1 VSTPLPVI
9 ARLPPRFALFARLGI
24 IAAVLALET
33 LLASYLIQA
42 TPLDLL
48 TGPAA
53 ILRNVQHWLFR
64 FAIAYAVVL
73 AMLIYLRGAT
83 FSAISTSEINAP
95 VRIRWWLVHALLM
108 VPFAFLSAKLY
119 AATSLPFAALAIAWH
134 ACAIAAALA
143 LFAAMAPLPLW
154 VNAIRQAGALPLYA
168 IVPAAA
174 AVAAIQASQLL
185 WGPAA
190 ELTFRLVQI
199 LLHPLC
205 PTLQS
210 DPSTLTIATDRFAVT
225 IAEVC
230 SGLEGI
236 GLMLAF
242 CGAWL
247 WCFRR
252 EYFFP
257 QALLVV
263 PLGVVFVFLLNAVRI
278 AALVLIGDAGY
289 VQIAVVGF
297 HSQAGWIA
305 FNIAAFG
312 VAILARRTP
321 WLNRVARA
329 RRARAMDPGAPT
341 PPAPAAAPI
350 AAADPTAANATVT
363 NPTAAYLMPLL
374 IALAAGMIAHA
385 MSAGFELLYPL
396 RFAGALGALWYYRR
410 SYTGIDLRCSWRA
423 PVLGAVLFCAWVVIA
438 NWMTA
443 PASEPQ
449 ALALLSAPLRMTWI
463 GCRVLAGILT
473 VPLAEELAYRGYLMR
488 RLINP
493 RFESVAF
500 QDVRWPALAVSALA
514 FGVMHGGMWLPGI
527 LAGLVYGQLAIRTG
541 KLGEAVVAHGTTNA
555 LVAVYV
561 LVFGQWQLW

>member
-9 ARLPPRFALFARLGI
+9 ARLPPRFGLFARLGI

-64 FAIAYAVVL
+64 FAIAYAVSL

-83 FSAISTSEINAP
+83 FTAISAGAINAP

-108 VPFAFLSAKLY
+108 VPFAFLSARLY
-119 AATSLPFAALAIAWH
+119 AATPTLPFAALAIAWH
-134 ACAIAAALA
+134 ACAIAATLA

-154 VNAIRQAGALPLYA
+154 VNALRQAGALPLYA
-168 IVPAAA
+168 ILPAAA

-199 LLHPLC
+199 LLHPLF

-210 DPSTLTIATDRFAVT
+210 DPSTLTIGTERFAVT

-289 VQIAVVGF
+289 EQIAVVGF

-329 RRARAMDPGAPT
+329 RRARALDPSAPT
-341 PPAPAAAPI
+341 PPATARPI
-350 AAADPTAANATVT
+350 AAADPTAA

-374 IALAAGMIAHA
+374 IVLAAGMIAHA
-385 MSAGFELLYPL
+385 MSAGFELFYPL

-410 SYTGIDLRCSWRA
+410 SYTGIDFRCSWRA
-423 PVLGAVLFCAWVVIA
+423 PVLGAVLFCVWVVLA
-438 NWMTA
+438 NWLTA

-449 ALALLSAPLRMTWI
+449 ALALLPAPLRMMWI

-488 RLINP
+488 RLVGP

-500 QDVRWPALAVSALA
+500 QDVRWPALGLSALA

-527 LAGLVYGQLAIRTG
+527 LAGLVYGALAIRTG

-555 LVAVYV
+555 LVAAYV
-561 LVFGQWQLW
+561 LLFGQWQLW